1 MLPFSLNLLGFAFAA
16 LSMISLVAP
25 VVGQTV
31 VRDSNADPSPS
42 YIYTGP
48 KCGDTV
54 SDTCPGKPYPGSS
67 FTGAFCTEGQR
78 KYESKLSPRPFE
90 TSAGRG

>member
-1 MLPFSLNLLGFAFAA
+1 MLLFTPNLLGFAFAA
-16 LSMISLVAP
+16 VSMSSLIAP

-31 VRDSNADPSPS
+31 VRSTTADPSPS

-67 FTGAFCTEGQR
+67 FTGAYCSSGTR
-78 KYESKLSPRPFE
+78 KLTPGPRPF
-90 TSAGRG
+90 TISAARTG